1 MSSDLE
7 KAKDVAITYVQ
18 RKNPNFKNIQVSSAK
33 LVDGRWIVEIRRLV
47 SERTIVGAQNIRVTL
62 TSSFDVIDYEETGFR
77 GVAGG

>member
-1 MSSDLE
+1 VSSDLE
-7 KAKDVAITYVQ
+7 KAKDVAIAYVQ

-33 LVDGRWIVEIRRLV
+33 LVDGRWIIEISWLI

-62 TSSFDVIDYEETGFR
+62 TRSFDVIDYEETGFR

>member
-7 KAKDVAITYVQ
+7 KAKDVAIRYVQ

-33 LVDGRWIVEIRRLV
+33 LVDGRWIVEIRWLI

>member
-7 KAKDVAITYVQ
+7 KAKDAAITYVQ

-33 LVDGRWIVEIRRLV
+33 LGDGKWIVEIRCLI

-62 TSSFDVIDYEETGFR
+62 TSSFDVIDYEEKGFR
-77 GVAGG
+77 GIAGG

>member
-7 KAKDVAITYVQ
+7 KAKDAAITYVH
-18 RKNPNFKNIQVSSAK
+18 RKNPNFKNIQVSSAR
-33 LVDGRWIVEIRRLV
+33 LIDGRWIVEIRWLI

-62 TSSFDVIDYEETGFR
+62 TSSFDVINYEETGFT

>member
-1 MSSDLE
+1 VSSDPE

-33 LVDGRWIVEIRRLV
+33 LVDGRWIIEIRWLI
-47 SERTIVGAQNIRVTL
+47 SERTIAGTQNIRVTL
-62 TSSFDVIDYEETGFR
+62 TSNFDVIDYEETGFR